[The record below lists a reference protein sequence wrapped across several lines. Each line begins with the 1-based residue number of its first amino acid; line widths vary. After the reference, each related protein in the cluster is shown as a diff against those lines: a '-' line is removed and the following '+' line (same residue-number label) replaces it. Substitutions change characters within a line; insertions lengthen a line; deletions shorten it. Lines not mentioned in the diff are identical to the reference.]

1 MSKKIA
7 YPLDGHAIEL
17 GRDAELSA
25 SVIFGGGTTNR
36 PMIDVGSLD
45 EGLEMRQCN
54 PRTLLVVGDGRSPSQ
69 RSWFA
74 RDQRG
79 SRRFPR

>member
-1 MSKKIA
+1 MIRHR
-7 YPLDGHAIEL
+7 LFL
-17 GRDAELSA
+17 
-25 SVIFGGGTTNR
+25 VGGKTNG
-36 PMIDVGSLD
+36 PMMDVDRLD

-54 PRTLLVVGDGRSPSQ
+54 PRTLVVVGDGRSANQ

-74 RDQRG
+74 RDQRD